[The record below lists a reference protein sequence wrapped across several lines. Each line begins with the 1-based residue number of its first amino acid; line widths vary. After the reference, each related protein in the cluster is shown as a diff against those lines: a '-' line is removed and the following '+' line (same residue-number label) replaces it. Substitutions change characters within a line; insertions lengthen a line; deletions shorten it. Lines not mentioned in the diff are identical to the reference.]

1 MPKAPNMSN
10 QFAKELFTVPLKQL
24 EELFS
29 KSKAQKQPGLFFYQ
43 NKGRNI
49 LFNIEALCRIFRLTR
64 SKKFYDKWYREFK
77 MLEDIMGSMD
87 HNESMWNEFS
97 KYKDIK
103 TAAENLYQK
112 RFTEIEKYFGEV
124 LSNEGWLNG
133 SKINEFRSEMTEQ
146 SFPDDKKVTSE
157 IAAFIIDEM
166 SVLEKEYKKGK
177 LDISKLEEG
186 VHEFRRKLRW
196 ISIYAQVL
204 NGMVQLRHVKVFE
217 KAMEKYCT
225 PEIMKSPFN
234 VLPKAPQ
241 NIVPIYIQSHYFYA
255 LSWLIA
261 ELGTIKDSGLRQLS
275 FNDTVR
281 NAKFKVAKDKDALIK
296 SIEKKIEYTHDDISS
311 IAESIVDEFIYTDRI
326 LHRIERDIL
335 RSLNHES

>member
-1 MPKAPNMSN
+1 MSN
-10 QFAKELFTVPLKQL
+10 QFAKELFTTPLKQL
-24 EELFS
+24 EELL
-29 KSKAQKQPGLFFYQ
+29 SKARTQKQPGMFFYQ
-43 NKGRNI
+43 NRGRNI
-49 LFNIEALCRIFRLTR
+49 LFNVEALCRIFRITR

-97 KYKDIK
+97 KYKDLK
-103 TAAENLYQK
+103 MASENLYQK
-112 RFTEIEKYFGEV
+112 RFVDIEKYFGEV
-124 LSNEGWLNG
+124 LLNEGWLSG
-133 SKINEFRSEMTEQ
+133 IKINEFRSELSEQ

-157 IAAFIIDEM
+157 IATFIVDEM

-196 ISIYAQVL
+196 VSIYAQVL
-204 NGMVQLRHVKVFE
+204 NGMVQLRHVKVFD

-241 NIVPIYIQSHYFYA
+241 GIAPMYIQSQYFYA
-255 LSWLIA
+255 LSWLIQQ
-261 ELGTIKDSGLRQLS
+261 LGVIKDSGLKQLS
-275 FNDTVR
+275 FSDTLR
-281 NAKFKVAKDKDALIK
+281 NAKFKLAKDKEALMK
-296 SIEKKIEYTHDDISS
+296 SFEKKIEYTHDDISAV
-311 IAESIVDEFIYTDRI
+311 AEAMVDEFIYTDRI
-326 LHRIERDIL
+326 LHRIERDIA
-335 RSLNHES
+335 RSLNQES

>member
-1 MPKAPNMSN
+1 MSN
-10 QFAKELFTVPLKQL
+10 QFAKELFTARLKQL
-24 EELFS
+24 EELLS
-29 KSKAQKQPGLFFYQ
+29 KSKAQKQPGLFFYH
-43 NKGRNI
+43 NRGRNI
-49 LFNIEALCRIFRLTR
+49 LFNVEALCRIFRLTR

-87 HNESMWNEFS
+87 HNEAMWNEFS
-97 KYKDIK
+97 KYKDLK
-103 TAAENLYQK
+103 SSAENLYQK
-112 RFTEIEKYFGEV
+112 RFVEIEKYLGDV
-124 LSNEGWLNG
+124 LLNEGWLSG
-133 SKINEFRSEMTEQ
+133 IKINEFRSELSVQT
-146 SFPDDKKVTSE
+146 FPDDKKVTSE
-157 IAAFIIDEM
+157 IANFIIDEM

-204 NGMVQLRHVKVFE
+204 NGLVQLRHVKVFD

-234 VLPKAPQ
+234 VLPKPAL
-241 NIVPIYIQSHYFYA
+241 NVMPIYIQSQYFYA

-261 ELGTIKDSGLRQLS
+261 ELGIIKDSGLKQLS

-296 SIEKKIEYTHDDISS
+296 SFEKKVEYTHEDISS

-326 LHRIERDIL
+326 LHRIERDIV
-335 RSLNHES
+335 RSLNQES

>member
-1 MPKAPNMSN
+1 MSN
-10 QFAKELFTVPLKQL
+10 QFAKELFTAPLKQL
-24 EELFS
+24 EELLS
-29 KSKAQKQPGLFFYQ
+29 KAKAQKQPGLFFYQ

-49 LFNIEALCRIFRLTR
+49 LFNVEALCRIFRLTR

-87 HNESMWNEFS
+87 HNEAMWNEFS
-97 KYKDIK
+97 KYKELKI
-103 TAAENLYQK
+103 ASENLYHK
-112 RFTEIEKYFGEV
+112 RFVEIEKYFGEV
-124 LSNEGWLNG
+124 LLNEGWLSG
-133 SKINEFRSEMTEQ
+133 LRINEFRSELTEQ
-146 SFPDDKKVTSE
+146 SFPDDKKVASE
-157 IAAFIIDEM
+157 IATFIVDEM

-204 NGMVQLRHVKVFE
+204 NGLVQLRHVRVFD

-234 VLPKAPQ
+234 LLPKAPQ
-241 NIVPIYIQSHYFYA
+241 NIAPIYIQSQYFYA

-275 FNDTVR
+275 FNDALR
-281 NAKFKVAKDKDALIK
+281 NAKFKLVKDKETLIK
-296 SIEKKIEYTHDDISS
+296 LFEKRIDYMHDDISAV
-311 IAESIVDEFIYTDRI
+311 AESMVDEFVYTDRI
-326 LHRIERDIL
+326 LHRIERDIM
-335 RSLNHES
+335 RCLNQES